1 MRVVSVNVSLPK
13 AVLAGGHEVRTGIF
27 KEPVGG
33 RVAVR
38 RLNLAGDA
46 QADLSVHGGLNK
58 AVYAYPAEHYPTWE
72 GETGRAFPFGQFGEN
87 LTTEE
92 LLEDAVRI
100 GDIYRFGSA
109 VLEVAQPRMPCFKL
123 AIRMSDPGFPKRF
136 MKSGRTGFYLRVVD
150 EGEVGAG
157 DGIEVVSRAVG
168 NLTVRELWHL
178 CYFDDG
184 NADLARDV
192 LARYTTLGPEWRR
205 PLEQRAMDAS

>member
-13 AVLAGGHEVRTGIF
+13 AVLAGGREVRTGIF
-27 KEPVGG
+27 KEPAGG

-58 AVYAYPAEHYPTWE
+58 AVYAYPAEHYPAWQA
-72 GETGRAFPFGQFGEN
+72 ETGRAFPFGRFGEN
-87 LTTEE
+87 LTTEG
-92 LLEDAVRI
+92 LLEDEVRI
-100 GDIYRFGSA
+100 GDVFRFGTA

-123 AIRMSDPGFPKRF
+123 AIRMNDPGFPKRF
-136 MKSGRTGFYLRVVD
+136 MKSGRTGFYLRVVE
-150 EGEVGAG
+150 EGDVAAG
-157 DGIEVVSRAVG
+157 DGIGVVSRADG
-168 NLTVRELWHL
+168 NLTVRGLWHL
-178 CYFDDG
+178 CYFDGG

-205 PLEQRAMDAS
+205 PLEFRVSSL

>member
-13 AVLAGGHEVRTGIF
+13 TVAAGGHEVRTGIF

-33 RVAVR
+33 PVAVR

-58 AVYAYPAEHYPTWE
+58 AVYAYPAEHYPAWQA
-72 GETGRAFPFGQFGEN
+72 ETGRAFPFGQFGEN
-87 LTTEE
+87 LTTEG

-100 GDIYRFGSA
+100 GDVYRFGSA

-123 AIRMSDPGFPKRF
+123 AIRMNDPGFPKRF

-150 EGEVGAG
+150 EGEVAAG
-157 DGIEVVSRAVG
+157 GGIEVVSRAVG

-178 CYFDDG
+178 SDFDDG
-184 NADLARDV
+184 NAAVARDV
-192 LARYTTLGPEWRR
+192 LARYTTLGPERRR
-205 PLEQRAMDAS
+205 PLESRVLS